1 VYDTKGNFCA
11 GTGVGRSVRSR
22 SFAGVVLAVSLAI
35 ASVGSAACAET
46 ARPTRWIVYWSE
58 SPWPTIWAV
67 GADGTRN
74 HRILRNR
81 QNAKRP
87 TLSPHRAWIAFDGT
101 PPGKPVLSD
110 FDIQIVR
117 LNGHD
122 RQTLTHTP
130 DWDTDAQWSPDRSR
144 IAFTRSP
151 PGPHD
156 CTDCS
161 IRIMRRDGSESR
173 RIVSGG
179 GARWSPDGRRLAYM
193 SLDGRDLMMIGLDG
207 DTPHVVLAAPG
218 GTFQQPSGWSPDGR
232 KILVTRQTDQSGRH
246 GYVFVIDADGT
257 GVRRLARGFAAR
269 WSSNGSKI
277 LYTTSFASAL
287 WVMNAD
293 GTHKHRIA
301 RTVVSASDPDWR

>member
-1 VYDTKGNFCA
+1 
-11 GTGVGRSVRSR
+11 VRSR
-22 SFAGVVLAVSLAI
+22 ALAGAVLGLSLAI
-35 ASVGSAACAET
+35 ASAGSATTAET
-46 ARPTRWIVYWSE
+46 ARQARWIVYWSE

-67 GADGTRN
+67 RPNGSRN

-87 TLSPHRAWIAFDGT
+87 TLSPHRSWIAFDGT

-130 DWDTDAQWSPDRSR
+130 DWDTDAQWSPDGSW

-151 PGPHD
+151 PRPQD
-156 CTDCS
+156 CRDCS
-161 IRIMRRDGSESR
+161 IWIMRRDGSEAR
-173 RIVSGG
+173 RLVAGG
-179 GARWSPDGRRLAYM
+179 GARWSPDGKRLAYM
-193 SLDGRDLMMIGLDG
+193 SQDGRDLRVIGVDG
-207 DTPHVVLAAPG
+207 GTPHVLRTAPA
-218 GTFQQPSGWSPDGR
+218 GTFQQPSGWSPDGK
-232 KILVTRQTDQSGRH
+232 KILFTRQNDPSGRR
-246 GYVFVIDADGT
+246 GNVFVIGADGT
-257 GVRRLARGFAAR
+257 GLRRLARGFAAR
-269 WSSNGSKI
+269 WSSDGSKI
-277 LYTTSFASAL
+277 LYTTSFMSAL

-301 RTVVSASDPDWR
+301 RTVASASDPDW